1 MQRPQECGRLR
12 SHGLALQSPSV
23 LRDHKEATRSVQW
36 EDLDR
41 SASKRRLTSR
51 TAIVGEFWSQGSLR
65 QSPFLSVHGN
75 HVAEGI
81 NDSDTMQSFMEY
93 SG

>member
-51 TAIVGEFWSQGSLR
+51 AAIVGEFWSQGSLR